1 MAPTQPLRV
10 ASRNGPPPAIVAP
23 ILGLAALGALV
34 VIPLVALAAIPL
46 LVATLFAVGGVVAF
60 VLSVWALI
68 EGLAAFERWIES
80 DRRFRQ

>member
-34 VIPLVALAAIPL
+34 VIPLVVLAAIPL
-46 LVATLFAVGGVVAF
+46 L
-60 VLSVWALI
+60 
-68 EGLAAFERWIES
+68 LAAFERWIES